1 MIPRV
6 AHPANLL
13 DNSSAASSAT
23 TTPPIHTIRL
33 RLWLP
38 LLVVAIGVLAFT
50 LLLGLERLNYQR
62 ELEIFTKRTAYDELL
77 HTKRHLETVLRR
89 DDGTG
94 LDAVISQ
101 LGLEPAVTYAALLDE
116 KGYVLAAT
124 RFAWRGQHIGQ
135 VRADFPHALA
145 QQLQQQRTEVFDLNL
160 DQRKVHALLPITMAL
175 RPNEIRSQRQGTL
188 WLQYDLSPIAQQS
201 WQNMLHQA
209 GVFAMVSLLTV
220 VLLLLLAR
228 QHILRPMAALQRSM
242 AAIGSG
248 QPATARMTG
257 QGEFKILDDTLV
269 DMAHSLSHSRT
280 ALQESEAR
288 FRQLSDASF
297 EALFLHENGII
308 IDANAAA
315 ERLLDV
321 APGSLVGRN
330 IFDFVA
336 NHDQEGIRKRAQR
349 GTEGTWSIDMIDS
362 QGKAIAA
369 EVSAR
374 QSKVGGRTLRTV
386 AIRDIRQRLQAEAE
400 IRQLT
405 NFDPLT
411 GLPNRRM
418 LLECVASE
426 LAAVDLGQHRSALAA
441 LNLDGF
447 KTINDSLGMAMGDA
461 VLRAMARRMQQRVR
475 HGQALA
481 RVNGD
486 TFALLLSDLGN
497 TLEEASAAAANVV
510 ESMLACISEPLHVEG
525 QTLHLT
531 AGAGLVM
538 IPNDSRDPPELLR
551 EAETAMHLAKQSG
564 NSRVHFFAHALQ
576 EAASA
581 RLTLRNDLKKTL
593 DTDTSQLLLHFQP
606 QMNAQGQLQGVEAL
620 VRWQHPQRGMVPP
633 GAFIGEAESSGLI
646 VPLGNWVLH
655 QAAATLR
662 QWQQDPRNAAWAGS
676 LSMAVNVSPRQ
687 FREPNFVQHV
697 CDTLDT
703 LNLKGL
709 SLELELTESVVADD
723 LDATIEKMHELRK
736 HGVHFALDDFG
747 TGYSS
752 LSYLKRLPIDTLKID
767 RSFVMDIDAQEAS
780 APGGKRPAVLIEAII
795 AMAHQLDMQVLAEGV
810 ETEAQRA
817 HLQQAGCDIFQGYY
831 FSRPLA
837 SEQLQAW
844 ALEHSGS
851 NIKK

>member
-1 MIPRV
+1 MNM
-6 AHPANLL
+6 AHDTSPAASAAHG
-13 DNSSAASSAT
+13 SSAA
-23 TTPPIHTIRL
+23 PIRTIQL

-38 LLVVAIGVLAFT
+38 LTVVGIGLLTFV
-50 LLLGLERLNYQR
+50 LLLAIERQSYQR
-62 ELEIFTKRTAYDELL
+62 EMEIFTKRTAYDELL
-77 HTKRHLETVLRR
+77 NTKRQLENVLRR
-89 DDGTG
+89 RDGTG
-94 LDAVISQ
+94 VDALVSQ
-101 LGLEPAVTYAALLDE
+101 LGLDPAVTHAALLDE
-116 KGYVLAAT
+116 NGRVLAAT
-124 RFAWRGQHIGQ
+124 RFAWRGQHIKQ
-135 VRADFPHALA
+135 VTADFPQALA
-145 QQLQQQRTEVFDLNL
+145 QQLQQQQSEVFDLNV
-160 DQRKVHALLPITMAL
+160 DERQVQALLPITMAR
-175 RPNEIRSQRQGTL
+175 RPDEIRSQRQGML
-188 WLQYDLSPIAQQS
+188 WLQYDLTPLAVQS
-201 WQNMLHQA
+201 WHNMLSQA
-209 GVFAMVSLLTV
+209 AVFAMVSLLTI
-220 VLLLLLAR
+220 VLLLFLSQR
-228 QHILRPMAALQRSM
+228 HILRPMAALRCSM
-242 AAIGSG
+242 ASIGAG
-248 QPATARMTG
+248 HLDAKAQMTG
-257 QGEFKILDDTLV
+257 NGEFKALDDTLV
-269 DMAHSLSHSRT
+269 HMAHSLANSHT

-297 EALFLHENGII
+297 EALFLHENGTI
-308 IDANAAA
+308 IDANASA
-315 ERLLDV
+315 ERLLSV
-321 APGSLVGRN
+321 PAGSLVGKN
-330 IFDFVA
+330 IYDFVA
-336 NHDQEGIRKRAQR
+336 PHDQEGIRKRAQR
-349 GTEGTWSIDMIDS
+349 GTEGTWGIDMIDAHG
-362 QGKAIAA
+362 QLIAA

-374 QSKVGGRTLRTV
+374 QSRAGGRVLRTV

-411 GLPNRRM
+411 GLPNRRL

-426 LAAVDLGQHRSALAA
+426 LAAVDRSPRRSALAA

-497 TLEEASAAAANVV
+497 TLEEASAAAANAV
-510 ESMLACISEPLHVEG
+510 EGMLACIGEPLSLDG

-581 RLTLRNDLKKTL
+581 RLTLRNDLKKAL

-606 QMNAQGQLQGVEAL
+606 QMNAQGRLQGVEAL

-662 QWQQDPRNAAWAGS
+662 QWQQDPRNAAWAGP

-697 CDTLDT
+697 CDTLET
-703 LNLKGL
+703 LSLNGL

-767 RSFVMDIDAQEAS
+767 RSFVMDIDAQESS

-844 ALEHSGS
+844 ALEHGGCALK
-851 NIKK
+851 N